1 MARQHAEASG
11 HRVRLALATLGF
23 LCLVFLIPPPSYLG
37 GRSFVEV
44 ARASEWHQW
53 GDWLAAWCS
62 LRIVLLNLALFGL
75 VVLVI
80 IVLTLWER
88 VNLAR
93 ILLLAT
99 IVPGAGV
106 LMGFYYLVK
115 ALL

>member
-11 HRVRLALATLGF
+11 HRVRLGLAALGF
-23 LCLVFLIPPPSYLG
+23 LCLVFLIPPPSYL
-37 GRSFVEV
+37 
-44 ARASEWHQW
+44 
-53 GDWLAAWCS
+53 
-62 LRIVLLNLALFGL
+62 
-75 VVLVI
+75 VI

-93 ILLLAT
+93 VLLLAT

-106 LMGFYYLVK
+106 LIGLYYLVK